1 MTSSWTILGEGRRRT
16 VRRLCLELFAGLLLV
31 PGPSIAGQAAPPNF
45 LFILADDLGYGD
57 LGCYGQTKIR
67 TPQLDRLAA
76 EGMRF
81 TRHYSGSPVC
91 APSRCVLLTGKHPG
105 HAWIRDN
112 RELREEGQEPLPAGT
127 VTFLRLLQ
135 GLGYQT
141 GAFGKW
147 GLGPPT
153 SPGNPL
159 GQGLHQFYGYNC
171 QRQAHNHYPAYLWD
185 NERRVRLNNP
195 PFSAHQALPA
205 DADPQAPQFLTRY
218 RGEDYAP
225 DLIFRRAGEFIRANR
240 DRPFFCYVPITIPHL
255 ALQVPEDSL
264 AEYRGTFP
272 EEVYAGQHG
281 YLPHPTP
288 RAAYAAMVTR
298 LDREVGKLLDL
309 LQELGLTE
317 NTVVIFTSDNGPADG
332 RTGGADSDFFLSTA
346 GLRGRKGSVYE
357 GGLRVPLLVRW
368 PAGIRPGRVCDRVT
382 GFEDWFPTLL
392 ELAGG
397 VAVGPR
403 DIDGVSF
410 ASTLRGRRQKARLFL
425 YREYPG
431 GGGQQCVLM
440 GDWKA
445 VRTELDPRFGAPG
458 TERPIELYN
467 LRRDPAES
475 RNVAEDQP
483 RVAARLDRML
493 RLQHAVAPVFPF
505 PRLDWAA
512 IESIPEPTPA
522 P

>member
-1 MTSSWTILGEGRRRT
+1 MIDVQWSRAGRLPS
-16 VRRLCLELFAGLLLV
+16 RLLFLALALMMGARAV
-31 PGPSIAGQAAPPNF
+31 ADAAPPNF

-57 LGCYGQTKIR
+57 LGCYGQTRIR
-67 TPQLDRLAA
+67 TPHLDQLAA
-76 EGMRF
+76 QGARF
-81 TRHYSGSPVC
+81 TRHYAGSPVC

-127 VTFLRLLQ
+127 PTFLRTLQ
-135 GLGYQT
+135 TLGYQT

-147 GLGPPT
+147 GLGPPAST
-153 SPGNPL
+153 GNPL
-159 GQGLHQFYGYNC
+159 RQGLHQFYGYNC
-171 QRQAHNHYPAYLWD
+171 QRHAHNHYPAYLWD
-185 NERRVRLNNP
+185 NERRVRLDNP
-195 PFSAHQALPA
+195 PFPAHQTLPA
-205 DADPQAPQFLTRY
+205 DADPRAPDFLARY
-218 RGEDYAP
+218 RGQDYAP

-240 DRPFFCYVPITIPHL
+240 NRPFFCHVPITVPHL

-264 AEYRGTFP
+264 AEYRGVLP
-272 EEVYAGQHG
+272 DELYAGQHG

-288 RAAYAAMVTR
+288 HAAYAAMVTR
-298 LDREVGKLLDL
+298 LDREVGRLLAL
-309 LQELGLTE
+309 LQELGLEE
-317 NTVVIFTSDNGPADG
+317 NTVVVFTSDNGPAAG
-332 RTGGADSDFFLSTA
+332 RTGGADSDFFESAA

-368 PAGIRPGRVCDRVT
+368 PARIRPGRVCDRVT

-397 VAVGPR
+397 AALVPK

-410 ASTLRGRRQKARLFL
+410 APTLLGRRQKARLFL

-445 VRTELDPRFGAPG
+445 VRTELDPRFGPLG
-458 TERPIELYN
+458 TERPVELYH
-467 LRRDPAES
+467 LRRDPAEV
-475 RNVAEDQP
+475 RNVAQDHP
-483 RVAARLDRML
+483 RVASRLDRML

-505 PRLDWAA
+505 PRLDRVA
-512 IESIPEPTPA
+512 IESIAEPDPS